1 MMIRT
6 VFFLLLAAWSVS
18 SFGQSFEE
26 PAGTQPEWQ
35 VMEKGTLV
43 PYTGQH
49 TRAIHFTV
57 SPVMRDKILLISDRA
72 GFSVFIN
79 GVLAVNNVKQLR
91 WPMDSLWKSNK
102 GKIFI
107 SVYEQQRIRSL
118 KTTLESIVLATDPG
132 NPLRA
137 GNYFSDF
144 LVLAA
149 LLLFAFFVVLFRMN
163 PRLAFDY
170 VNVIKFF
177 SIQERDEPTVA
188 SRIGSSL
195 NLLFFALI
203 SFFYSYL
210 LLIVFYFAA
219 DRLSLSSA
227 FVFKSLPVA
236 FLNWIV
242 LSVILFAV
250 LLAKLAWIAGL
261 SSLFVLRDTVRFQFF
276 NFVRQLFISAV
287 LMAILASFY
296 FIFGVRSERSFYYL
310 IVISIGL
317 LITGIIFLFLKLM
330 ARSAFPVFHLF
341 SYLCASEIIP
351 LMILVKV
358 LLF

>member
-1 MMIRT
+1 MRT
-6 VFFLLLAAWSVS
+6 VFFLLCVVWSVS
-18 SFGQSFEE
+18 LFAQPFEV

-35 VMEKGTLV
+35 VMEGDALI
-43 PYTGQH
+43 PYTGQ
-49 TRAIHFTV
+49 RVQAIHFLLAPTAK
-57 SPVMRDKILLISDRA
+57 DKTLIIEDRPE
-72 GFSVFIN
+72 FSVFIN
-79 GVLAVNNVKQLR
+79 GVLAINNVSKVSWR
-91 WPMDSLWKSNK
+91 VDSLWKIHH
-102 GKIFI
+102 GKVFV
-107 SVYEQQRIRSL
+107 SVYEKQSVRSL
-118 KTTLESIVLATDPG
+118 KTTLISVVQASDPG
-132 NPLRA
+132 NPLRT
-137 GNYFSDF
+137 GSYFSDF

-149 LLLFAFFVVLFRMN
+149 ILLFAFFVVLFRMN
-163 PRLAFDY
+163 SRLAIDY

-177 SIQERDEPTVA
+177 SIQERDEPTIA
-188 SRIGSSL
+188 SRIGSSV

-210 LLIVFYFAA
+210 LLIIFYFAA
-219 DRLSLSSA
+219 DRLSLSTS
-227 FVFKSLPVA
+227 FIFRSVPVA

-242 LSVILFAV
+242 LSVIIFAV
-250 LLAKLAWIAGL
+250 LLVKLAWIAGL

-287 LMAILASFY
+287 VIAILASVY
-296 FIFGVRSERSFYYL
+296 FIFGVRSESSFYYL
-310 IVISIGL
+310 VVIGFGL
-317 LITGIIFLFLKLM
+317 LITGVIFLFLKLM